1 MASPAV
7 FLPALTCGGGMAL
20 CMYLM
25 SRSHKGAN
33 NQEATGADHDAGAR
47 DTEVAELRQ
56 EVERLRSEVRSRDDL
71 PA

>member
-1 MASPAV
+1 
-7 FLPALTCGGGMAL
+7 MAL

-25 SRSHKGAN
+25 SRSHKGASNQGAN
-33 NQEATGADHDAGAR
+33 NQEATGADDAGAR

-56 EVERLRSEVRSRDDL
+56 EVERLRAEVRSRDDL